1 MIMNVTVLKRVFHL
15 DTLRRFRQTSI
26 IQCKKIGSLKTSLLD
41 FNFFY
46 CLNHNEK
53 KYPLYLESYVNDPT
67 DQNECVEGFL
77 ICPDCKKR
85 FPIIDGIAIIINDI
99 AKYVSKR
106 VSTFGKWFSDSKS
119 EGMKTF
125 LKNLSLDLDKNN
137 PKEDRYE
144 EDGLYFQSYKWLHNE
159 NFESDKFLLLMRWKI
174 KPSDVYRKL
183 TSNIPFNPEGIALD
197 LGCALG
203 LSTIELAKKFSF
215 VFGIDSSFSFIQE
228 AKKKIKELGV
238 TNMEFIVSDI
248 LDLPFRNQK
257 FDLIFGLN
265 IVEFLPVDELLPKIH
280 HLLKPHSLF
289 ITTTPYDY
297 NREIVYNKNMNDQ
310 ILRST
315 LEKKGFE
322 VTLRTKK
329 EAFIPWIL
337 KVNERTYLFYFL
349 DLIEAKK
356 ISKHKY

>member
-1 MIMNVTVLKRVFHL
+1 
-15 DTLRRFRQTSI
+15 
-26 IQCKKIGSLKTSLLD
+26 LKTSLLN
-41 FNFFY
+41 FKFFY
-46 CLNHNEK
+46 CINHIEK
-53 KYPLYLESYVNDPT
+53 KYPLYIESYIIDPL
-67 DQNECVEGFL
+67 DQNECIEGFL
-77 ICPDCKKR
+77 VCRECKKK

-99 AKYVSKR
+99 ANYVSKR
-106 VSTFGKWFSDSKS
+106 AQIFGRWFSDSKS
-119 EGMKTF
+119 GEMKTF
-125 LKNLSLDLDKNN
+125 LKNLSLELKKNH

-144 EDGLYFQSYKWLHNE
+144 DDGLYFQSYKWLHNE
-159 NFESDKFLLLMRWKI
+159 NFESDKFLHLMRWKI
-174 KPSDVYRKL
+174 KPSDVYRKV

-203 LSTIELAKKFSF
+203 LSTVELAKKFSF
-215 VFGIDSSFSFIQE
+215 VFGVDSSFSFIRE
-228 AKKKIKELGV
+228 AKKKIKELEV

-248 LDLPFRNQK
+248 LDLPFRNQTY
-257 FDLIFGLN
+257 DLIFGLN
-265 IVEFLPVDELLPKIH
+265 IVEFLPVDDLLPKIH
-280 HLLKPHSLF
+280 NLLKPHALF

-297 NREIVYNKNMNDQ
+297 NREIVYNRNMNDQ

-315 LEKKGFE
+315 MEKKGFE
-322 VTLRTKK
+322 VTPRTKK

>member
-1 MIMNVTVLKRVFHL
+1 
-15 DTLRRFRQTSI
+15 
-26 IQCKKIGSLKTSLLD
+26 LKTSLLN
-41 FNFFY
+41 FKFFY
-46 CLNHNEK
+46 CINHIEK
-53 KYPLYLESYVNDPT
+53 KYPLYLESYIIDPL
-67 DQNECVEGFL
+67 DQNECIEGFL
-77 ICPDCKKR
+77 KCPECKKK
-85 FPIIDGIAIIINDI
+85 FPIIDGIVIVINDI

-106 VSTFGKWFSDSKS
+106 MSIFGKWFSDCRS
-119 EGMKTF
+119 EEMKTF
-125 LKNLSLDLDKNN
+125 LKNLSLDLEKNH

-144 EDGLYFQSYKWLHNE
+144 DDGLYFQSYKWLHNE
-159 NFESDKFLLLMRWKI
+159 NFESDKFLHLMRWKI
-174 KPSDVYRKL
+174 KPSDVYRKV

-203 LSTIELAKKFSF
+203 LSTVELAKKFSF
-215 VFGIDSSFSFIQE
+215 VFGVDSSFSFIRE
-228 AKKKIKELGV
+228 AKKKIKELEV

-248 LDLPFRNQK
+248 LDLPFRSQTY
-257 FDLIFGLN
+257 DLIFGLN
-265 IVEFLPVDELLPKIH
+265 IVEFLPVDDLLSTIH
-280 HLLKPHSLF
+280 NLLKPHSLF

-297 NREIVYNKNMNDQ
+297 NREIVYNRNMNDQ

-315 LEKKGFE
+315 MEKKGFE